1 MPFILPFKLYSAK
14 IDHMLILSLIVL
26 LLGTVFSEDLYSE
39 FVKEQVKEIPLKK
52 AVIVGKGDNKL
63 ITFINPDCPH
73 CRQEWK
79 ELRPYLH
86 KLKVY
91 VFLLPFKRFPESYP
105 KAFYIACSKNRLKA
119 LDDVLSG
126 KFDGEPPKVKECP
139 LVYEHI
145 KIAQK
150 LGVQATP
157 YNIVLRNYKVI
168 EGYNPHLLKE
178 LGF

>member
-1 MPFILPFKLYSAK
+1 
-14 IDHMLILSLIVL
+14 MLVFALIIL
-26 LLGTVFSEDLYSE
+26 LLVPVFSADLYSE

-52 AVIVGKGDNKL
+52 AVIVGSGNNRL

-73 CRQEWK
+73 CRQEWR
-79 ELRPYLH
+79 ELRPHLH
-86 KLKVY
+86 KLRIY
-91 VFLLPFKRFPESYP
+91 VFLLPFKKFPESYP

-119 LDDVLSG
+119 LDEVFSG
-126 KFDGEPPKVKECP
+126 KFDGKPPRVKECS

-145 KIAQK
+145 KIAQE
-150 LGVQATP
+150 LGVQSTP

-168 EGYNPHLLKE
+168 EGYNPTLLKE

>member
-14 IDHMLILSLIVL
+14 IDHMLILTLIVL

-91 VFLLPFKRFPESYP
+91 VFLLPTLV
-105 KAFYIACSKNRLKA
+105 N
-119 LDDVLSG
+119 SG
-126 KFDGEPPKVKECP
+126 WEDKVR
-139 LVYEHI
+139 
-145 KIAQK
+145 
-150 LGVQATP
+150 G
-157 YNIVLRNYKVI
+157 
-168 EGYNPHLLKE
+168 LLKE
-178 LGF
+178 EIPQAYKDVTEVVKVVDALGIAKLVARLKPIGTLKG